1 MIIGKKLNE
10 AFEFNSKHTYFFHQG
25 NWYHHLKKFPSV
37 LADLNGYV
45 RFENEQEYLN
55 NPDLKHGQRLH
66 IKNGIKSM
74 ENFVE
79 FNEEQ
84 LYILNQI
91 INQKSTKDFQ
101 LDDNNQAERIP
112 RNIDSIIRNQSLV
125 RKVKDLRDNTC
136 QICKTKLKIGS
147 NSYYSEVHH
156 IKPLGKP
163 HNGPDI
169 IGNMLC
175 VCPNCHKKLD
185 YGFIKIELELKN
197 LPKHKI
203 DNQFIEYHN
212 KRIIENAT

>member
-1 MIIGKKLNE
+1 MIIGRKLNE
-10 AFEFNSKHTYFFHQG
+10 AFEFNSEHTYFFHQG
-25 NWYHHLKKFPSV
+25 NWYHHLQRFPGV
-37 LADLNGYV
+37 LSDLNGYV
-45 RFENEQEYLN
+45 RFETEENYLN

-66 IKNGIKSM
+66 IKNGIKSLK
-74 ENFVE
+74 NFIW

-91 INQKSTKDFQ
+91 INQESNKDFP
-101 LDDNNQAERIP
+101 LDDNNQAERKP
-112 RNIDSIIRNQSLV
+112 RNIDSIVRNQNLV
-125 RKVKDLRDNTC
+125 RKVKGIRDNTC
-136 QICKTKLKIGS
+136 QICESKLKIGP

-163 HNGPDI
+163 HNGPDT

-185 YGFIKIELELKN
+185 YGFILIEVELAN

-203 DNQFIEYHN
+203 EKKFIQYHN
-212 KRIIENAT
+212 NRVLKNVT